1 VTHRALPLA
10 LRLLAKRLPPVWRDF
25 VIGDLEEEFA
35 SRRLDSLIGSQAWL
49 WWQTVRCLVVP
60 LPEQGDIAMQHRP
73 QGDSMMQSILSDLRH
88 ALRLVGRA
96 PFFAAAVI
104 AVMALGIGA
113 STTLFGVVNAVLLRP
128 VPFEEPDRLMRIFAT
143 PPGGT
148 PGEVSP
154 GQFYDWQRDARS
166 FEHVALSRCCRLR
179 DVVLSGSSPQSVKA
193 AVVSAGFFETVRV
206 RPSLGRTFRSEE
218 DSPDGRHVVI
228 LSDRFW
234 RTVLGGAPNVIGRK
248 VMLNDESYSIVG
260 VIPPAQSAASWFPMA
275 ADVWI
280 PLGLTPEQR
289 IDRQNHNL
297 DAVARLKHGVEP
309 AQAQSEL
316 GAIAARLG
324 RDFPKTDSRWSATV
338 TPMQQAI
345 VGDSVTMLLVLLGA
359 AGLVLL
365 IACANVGNLLFTRAL
380 GRRKE
385 VAIRLA
391 LGAGRGRVV
400 QQLLIEALLLA
411 AIGGVVG
418 LFLASATLRLASAF
432 VGSYLPRAGE
442 ISIDARVMLF
452 VVAVSMMS
460 GVLAGLLPALRAIGP
475 DLRGALHEGG
485 RSGGSLGVGTRRA
498 LIACEVALSV
508 VLLMGAGLMLRTLL
522 ALQHSEIGFDAHNVV
537 TLRIALVEA
546 RYPTAARRS
555 AFFNEALNRIRAVPG
570 VEAAGST
577 DDLPFTDGSAQP
589 LRREEYV
596 EGSHDGKAVVQVRQ
610 IAPGYLRAMR
620 IPVLRG
626 RDVVENDSDVLLVSQ
641 EAARLVWGADSLIGG
656 RATLPLLSKT
666 TLRQVIGVVGD
677 IKQRSPGE
685 PPTPTVYYYSRDRS
699 WTRASIV
706 VRTSLPPQA
715 IESMIV
721 AAIHSVDPQQ
731 LVKDVR
737 TMEDVIDAKL
747 SPQRFGAMLLG
758 TFAGVALLLAALGIY
773 GVIGYIV
780 RGRRHEI
787 GIRAAL
793 GARTGHVVWL
803 VVVEAMTP
811 TVFGIGAGAVVA
823 LILGR
828 LLESLVFGVTTSD
841 PLTLAG
847 VAMSLAV
854 VAIAASAVPAY
865 RASRLDVVGALRA
878 E

>member
-1 VTHRALPLA
+1 
-10 LRLLAKRLPPVWRDF
+10 
-25 VIGDLEEEFA
+25 
-35 SRRLDSLIGSQAWL
+35 
-49 WWQTVRCLVVP
+49 
-60 LPEQGDIAMQHRP
+60 
-73 QGDSMMQSILSDLRH
+73 
-88 ALRLVGRA
+88 
-96 PFFAAAVI
+96 
-104 AVMALGIGA
+104 
-113 STTLFGVVNAVLLRP
+113 
-128 VPFEEPDRLMRIFAT
+128 
-143 PPGGT
+143 
-148 PGEVSP
+148 
-154 GQFYDWQRDARS
+154 
-166 FEHVALSRCCRLR
+166 
-179 DVVLSGSSPQSVKA
+179 
-193 AVVSAGFFETVRV
+193 
-206 RPSLGRTFRSEE
+206 
-218 DSPDGRHVVI
+218 
-228 LSDRFW
+228 
-234 RTVLGGAPNVIGRK
+234 
-248 VMLNDESYSIVG
+248 
-260 VIPPAQSAASWFPMA
+260 
-275 ADVWI
+275 
-280 PLGLTPEQR
+280 
-289 IDRQNHNL
+289 
-297 DAVARLKHGVEP
+297 
-309 AQAQSEL
+309 
-316 GAIAARLG
+316 
-324 RDFPKTDSRWSATV
+324 
-338 TPMQQAI
+338 
-345 VGDSVTMLLVLLGA
+345 
-359 AGLVLL
+359 
-365 IACANVGNLLFTRAL
+365 
-380 GRRKE
+380 
-385 VAIRLA
+385 
-391 LGAGRGRVV
+391 
-400 QQLLIEALLLA
+400 
-411 AIGGVVG
+411 
-418 LFLASATLRLASAF
+418 
-432 VGSYLPRAGE
+432 
-442 ISIDARVMLF
+442 
-452 VVAVSMMS
+452 
-460 GVLAGLLPALRAIGP
+460 
-475 DLRGALHEGG
+475 
-485 RSGGSLGVGTRRA
+485 
-498 LIACEVALSV
+498 
-508 VLLMGAGLMLRTLL
+508 
-522 ALQHSEIGFDAHNVV
+522 
-537 TLRIALVEA
+537 
-546 RYPTAARRS
+546 
-555 AFFNEALNRIRAVPG
+555 
-570 VEAAGST
+570 
-577 DDLPFTDGSAQP
+577 
-589 LRREEYV
+589 
-596 EGSHDGKAVVQVRQ
+596 
-610 IAPGYLRAMR
+610 MR